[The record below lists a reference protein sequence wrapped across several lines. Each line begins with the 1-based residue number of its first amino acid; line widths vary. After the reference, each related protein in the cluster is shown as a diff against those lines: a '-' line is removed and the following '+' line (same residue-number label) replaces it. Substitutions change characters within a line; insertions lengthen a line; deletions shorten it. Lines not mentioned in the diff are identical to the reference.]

1 MTASRPQVV
10 AHHGCSQ
17 AVEIGHHDASLD
29 PSGDLVDK
37 PCQTRV
43 AAQPE
48 DRYLRTKPGHIV
60 ETAHGMGD
68 GPRMRRVIKEHSR
81 TRPSPSK
88 SSR

>member
-29 PSGDLVDK
+29 ASGDLVDK
-37 PCQTRV
+37 PRQTRV

-48 DRYLRTKPGHIV
+48 DRYLRTKPGHVV

-68 GPRMRRVIKEHSR
+68 GPRMRRVVKNTAE
-81 TRPSPSK
+81 PSPSK